1 MSSEVAEDLPTYSV
15 VNKKMKKNHSVPE
28 NVESDMSKSSIPMYT
43 VVDKNKSS
51 PKNTADM
58 ELDNP
63 TYDMMSADNLY
74 SSTTIETQ
82 NTLSNNMK
90 NDEDEK
96 SLSESLCDKRFLC
109 LLVAI
114 IVIIVTS
121 CVCFLI
127 TFIQI
132 SELRSETAAVQDVS
146 INKLYLQVENTTQYI
161 ENKTRRSEASVRMLY
176 NRLLSDNVA
185 QQVSNSSSLQ
195 LSEMF
200 ENEIRMLIL
209 DILENPGQ
217 YQDYPAA
224 SCSAVLLFAPSSP
237 SGLYWVRSSNGSAV
251 HVYCDMT
258 RLCGNIIGGW
268 MRVVELD
275 MTDNSTQCPSG
286 LRQNNYNNLRTCG
299 INSSGNLACSSATF
313 NLNGIKYS
321 SVHGVIRAYG
331 CGTPNGYSIA
341 QERQNSDLD
350 IDSNY
355 VDGIS
360 LTYGMTPRQH
370 IWTFAVDLYSNCETS
385 PSFVHN
391 DDYCGN
397 IDTASSCNS
406 NIQDIQWNGGL
417 CGSQSQCCSL
427 NNPTQ
432 FYKQLPQPTTDD
444 IEMRLCRDQS
454 ATNENIFIEMIDIYV
469 Q

>member
-28 NVESDMSKSSIPMYT
+28 NVESDMSESSIPMYT

-51 PKNTADM
+51 PKSTEEI

-74 SSTTIETQ
+74 SSTTIENQ
-82 NTLSNNMK
+82 NTISNNMK

-109 LLVAI
+109 LLVVI

-127 TFIQI
+127 AFIQI
-132 SELRSETAAVQDVS
+132 SQLRSEIAAVQDVS

-176 NRLLSDNVA
+176 NRLLSEDVA
-185 QQVSNSSSLQ
+185 QQVNNSSSLQ

-251 HVYCDMT
+251 RVYCDMT
-258 RLCGNIIGGW
+258 RSCGNTPGGW
-268 MRVVELD
+268 MRVIELD
-275 MTDNSTQCPSG
+275 MTNESTQCPSG
-286 LRQNNYNNLRTCG
+286 LRQHDNNLRTCG
-299 INSSGNLACSSATF
+299 INSDSPLSCSSATF

-321 SVHGVIRAYG
+321 SVYGVIRAYG
-331 CGTPNGYSIA
+331 CGSTDAYSIA
-341 QERQNSDLD
+341 ERRSSNLD

-370 IWTFAVDLYSNCETS
+370 IWTFAVGHSNCENS

-406 NIQDIQWNGGL
+406 DNKNIIRWNRGS
-417 CGSQSQCCSL
+417 CGTQSQCCSL

-444 IEMRLCRDQS
+444 IEMRLCRDEQAS
-454 ATNENIFIEMIDIYV
+454 NENIFINKIDIYV

>member
-1 MSSEVAEDLPTYSV
+1 MIRLTEDIKL
-15 VNKKMKKNHSVPE
+15 N
-28 NVESDMSKSSIPMYT
+28 
-43 VVDKNKSS
+43 
-51 PKNTADM
+51 A
-58 ELDNP
+58 
-63 TYDMMSADNLY
+63 
-74 SSTTIETQ
+74 
-82 NTLSNNMK
+82 
-90 NDEDEK
+90 
-96 SLSESLCDKRFLC
+96 
-109 LLVAI
+109 
-114 IVIIVTS
+114 
-121 CVCFLI
+121 
-127 TFIQI
+127 
-132 SELRSETAAVQDVS
+132 S
-146 INKLYLQVENTTQYI
+146 INKLYLQLENTTQYI
-161 ENKTRRSEASVRMLY
+161 ENETRRSEAPVHLLY
-176 NRLLSDNVA
+176 NRLLSEDVA
-185 QQVSNSSSLQ
+185 QQVNPSSLQ

-200 ENEIRMLIL
+200 ENEIRWLIL

-313 NLNGIKYS
+313 NLNGIRYS

-331 CGTPNGYSIA
+331 CGTPDGYHHRSTTLNI
-341 QERQNSDLD
+341 N
-350 IDSNY
+350 SNY

-370 IWTFAVDLYSNCETS
+370 IWTFAVGHSRCGNS

-391 DDYCGN
+391 DYYCGD
-397 IDTASSCNS
+397 IDRTECNS
-406 NIQDIQWNGGL
+406 NIQGIRWNGGE
-417 CGSQSQCCSL
+417 CSSQDRCCSP

-432 FYKQLPQPTTDD
+432 FYKQLPQ
-444 IEMRLCRDQS
+444 
-454 ATNENIFIEMIDIYV
+454 MILR
-469 Q
+469 

>member
-127 TFIQI
+127 AFIQI

-146 INKLYLQVENTTQYI
+146 INKLYLQVEQHD
-161 ENKTRRSEASVRMLY
+161 SVYR
-176 NRLLSDNVA
+176 
-185 QQVSNSSSLQ
+185 
-195 LSEMF
+195 E
-200 ENEIRMLIL
+200 
-209 DILENPGQ
+209 
-217 YQDYPAA
+217 
-224 SCSAVLLFAPSSP
+224 
-237 SGLYWVRSSNGSAV
+237 
-251 HVYCDMT
+251 
-258 RLCGNIIGGW
+258 
-268 MRVVELD
+268 
-275 MTDNSTQCPSG
+275 
-286 LRQNNYNNLRTCG
+286 
-299 INSSGNLACSSATF
+299 
-313 NLNGIKYS
+313 
-321 SVHGVIRAYG
+321 
-331 CGTPNGYSIA
+331 
-341 QERQNSDLD
+341 
-350 IDSNY
+350 
-355 VDGIS
+355 
-360 LTYGMTPRQH
+360 
-370 IWTFAVDLYSNCETS
+370 
-385 PSFVHN
+385 
-391 DDYCGN
+391 
-397 IDTASSCNS
+397 
-406 NIQDIQWNGGL
+406 
-417 CGSQSQCCSL
+417 
-427 NNPTQ
+427 
-432 FYKQLPQPTTDD
+432 
-444 IEMRLCRDQS
+444 
-454 ATNENIFIEMIDIYV
+454 
-469 Q
+469 